1 MKKALS
7 FISLFILIAVSGTE
21 VAKSQT
27 VPMTGAFKRTDVLQR
42 KPLPLPA
49 VRESDVFWSKKI
61 WRVIDLR
68 EKINQ
73 PLYYPI
79 TETDS
84 RLNLISVL
92 LKGIE
97 SGQITAYDARL
108 DDDFKNPMTF
118 AQVKEACGANEKTK
132 EVTDFNTGEKVQRKV
147 EGEIRTQEIKQF
159 MLKEEWYFDKQNS
172 TLNVRIVG
180 IAPIRE
186 FIREGDATNTV
197 QRQQVFWVYYP
208 ETRNLLAANEA
219 FNPYNDA
226 RNMSYDDVFIKRF
239 FNSYIVKESNNF
251 NRYIN
256 QFLAGK
262 DAMLESKKIEDNIFD
277 FEQNLWEY

>member
-1 MKKALS
+1 MKKAFI
-7 FISLFILIAVSGTE
+7 FISLFILITISGTG
-21 VAKSQT
+21 VANSQT
-27 VPMTGAFKRTDVLQR
+27 VPMTGAFKRTDVFQR
-42 KPLPLPA
+42 KPLPMPM

-61 WRVIDLR
+61 WRIIDLR

-73 PLYYPI
+73 PLYYPV

-84 RLNLISVL
+84 RMNLVSVL

-118 AQVKEACGANEKTK
+118 AQVKEVMGANEQTK
-132 EVTDFNTGEKVQRKV
+132 EVTNFETGEKEKRKIM
-147 EGEIRTQEIKQF
+147 GEVRTNEIKQF

-172 TLNVRIVG
+172 TLNVRIIG

-186 FIREGDATNTV
+186 FTREGNASTQI

-208 ETRNLLAANEA
+208 ETRNLLAASEA

-239 FNSYIVKESNNF
+239 FSSYIIKESNNF
-251 NRYIN
+251 NRYIS

>member
-1 MKKALS
+1 MMKIAILYLGLIILVIASGNKATGQ
-7 FISLFILIAVSGTE
+7 IIN
-21 VAKSQT
+21 
-27 VPMTGAFKRTDVLQR
+27 GAFKRTDVYQR
-42 KPLPLPA
+42 KPLPLPM
-49 VRESDVFWSKKI
+49 VRESDVFWSKKL
-61 WRVIDLR
+61 WRIIDLR

-73 PLYYPI
+73 PLYYPL
-79 TETDS
+79 TETDA
-84 RLNLISVL
+84 RLNLISLL

-118 AQVKEACGANEKTK
+118 AQVKEAMGANEQTK
-132 EVTDFNTGEKVQRKV
+132 EVTNFETGEKEKRKV
-147 EGEIRTQEIKQF
+147 MGEVRTQEIKQY

-172 TLNVRIVG
+172 TLNVRIIG

-186 FIREGDATNTV
+186 FIREGDVTNQV

-226 RNMSYDDVFIKRF
+226 RNMSFDDIFIKRF
-239 FNSYIVKESNNF
+239 FNSYIVKESNSF
-251 NRYIN
+251 NRYIRD
-256 QFLAGK
+256 FLSGK
-262 DAMLESKKIEDNIFD
+262 EAMLESKRVEDNIFD